1 MSLSGGQINLVDVNF
16 RLQKTMEFFDNKSAD
31 KVKSE
36 KDKGIKV
43 PSLMLIRINSEMP
56 CVGHGTR
63 ISSTQTEQW
72 LPRQGGAYLR
82 TIHIL
87 RQQKTWMG
95 GFRNWQILLTFFT
108 LFILT

>member
-1 MSLSGGQINLVDVNF
+1 MSIFTSKKMLEI
-16 RLQKTMEFFDNKSAD
+16 FDEKSAD

-43 PSLMLIRINSEMP
+43 PSLMSIRVNTEMP

-63 ISSTQTEQW
+63 IPSTQTEQW
-72 LPRQGGAYLR
+72 LPRQEGAYLG

-87 RQQKTWMG
+87 RQQKIWMS
-95 GFRNWQILLTFFT
+95 GFRN
-108 LFILT
+108 

>member
-1 MSLSGGQINLVDVNF
+1 MSFSGCQIDLVDVNF
-16 RLQKTMEFFDNKSAD
+16 HHQKRLEIFDKKSAD

-43 PSLMLIRINSEMP
+43 PPLMPFRVNTEMP
-56 CVGHGTR
+56 CVGRGTR

-72 LPRQGGAYLR
+72 LPRQGGAYLG

-95 GFRNWQILLTFFT
+95 GFIN
-108 LFILT
+108 

>member
-1 MSLSGGQINLVDVNF
+1 MSLSGCQINLVDVNF
-16 RLQKTMEFFDNKSAD
+16 HLQKRLEIFDKKSAD

-43 PSLMLIRINSEMP
+43 PPLMPIRVNTEMP

-72 LPRQGGAYLR
+72 LPRQGGAYLG

-95 GFRNWQILLTFFT
+95 GFRN
-108 LFILT
+108 